1 MTESDMNVAL
11 LMTALV
17 DNNEIIALIL
27 IVVALGNYCSKNNKR
42 FN

>member
-27 IVVALGNYCSKNNKR
+27 IVAALGNHCSNNNKR